1 MNTKNN
7 PTTKGYIVDVI
18 HTICTAHPTTQAIYL
33 YGTWGT
39 EHQRAGSDLDIAVL
53 LPRAAAQ
60 AVDFWAWC
68 QLSVE
73 VASAAKVAR
82 ADLINLRCVDT
93 SFQAE
98 ILRTGRLIQCAD
110 DEVQLGFETLVL
122 SMYQRLNEERAEIRK
137 EIIKS
142 GRVLSQ

>member
-7 PTTKGYIVDVI
+7 PTSKDYIAGVI
-18 HTICTAHPTTQAIYL
+18 HAIVTAHPNTQAIYL

-39 EHQRAGSDLDIAVL
+39 EYQRASSDLDIAVL

-68 QLSVE
+68 QLSAE
-73 VASAAKVAR
+73 VASAAKVER

-110 DEVQLGFETLVL
+110 DETRLVFETLIL
-122 SMYQRLNEERAEIRK
+122 SMYQRLNAERAGIRE

-142 GRVLSQ
+142 GRVLAQ

>member
-1 MNTKNN
+1 MNIKNN
-7 PTTKGYIVDVI
+7 PTTKDYIAGII
-18 HTICTAHPTTQAIYL
+18 HAIVTAHPATQTIYI

-39 EHQRAGSDLDIAVL
+39 EHQRADSDLDIAVL
-53 LPRAAAQ
+53 LPRAAAR

-68 QLSVE
+68 QLSAE

-110 DEVQLGFETLVL
+110 DEARLVFETLIL
-122 SMYQRLNEERAEIRK
+122 SMYQRLNQERAEIRE

-142 GRVLSQ
+142 GRVLAQ